1 MSLKTDKLGS
11 DVLLAA
17 AKTSM
22 GSKIVGAESDFFGQ
36 LVVDAIKAVE
46 TTDQVSSM
54 TLCINL
60 MLNTNRCPCCV
71 CCPSVCHLLP
81 FWLFSASVH

>member
-1 MSLKTDKLGS
+1 MTRNRVQSFFYTCFAVLQSVKFIDEVMSIKTDKLGS

-22 GSKIVGAESDFFGQ
+22 GSKIVGAESDFFGR

-46 TTDQVSSM
+46 TTDQVRKCSY
-54 TLCINL
+54 LWF
-60 MLNTNRCPCCV
+60 RHV
-71 CCPSVCHLLP
+71 
-81 FWLFSASVH
+81 